1 MKGIAQRIR
10 SIRKSQGLTQ
20 LGLCQ
25 MVGISKSFLSELE
38 NGKRNPSSLHLLELA
53 KALGCSCD
61 YLLTGGE
68 LTSAVSVPQ
77 DLAEFAKS
85 EKLTFDQ
92 VTALLAIH
100 RLTHLFS
107 MSNATHTHAEWQKL
121 FSLLQE
127 YTKK

>member
-20 LGLCQ
+20 VGLCQ
-25 MVGISKSFLSELE
+25 IVGISKSFLSELE

-68 LTSAVSVPQ
+68 LASAVSVPQ
-77 DLAEFAKS
+77 DLAEFAKT
-85 EKLTFDQ
+85 EKLSFDQ

-107 MSNATHTHAEWQKL
+107 ISDGTHTHAEWQKL
-121 FSLLQE
+121 YSLLRE
-127 YTKK
+127 YAKW